1 MLPSLNLRSFVF
13 LLLLILLVDQNIAQE
28 IEPDLGKINIP
39 NPPSYTEYYEYDA
52 ASDLYY
58 FNIKVGEYDINYPII
73 LTPEEYQD
81 LVLKEDL
88 KNYYKSKID
97 AAEGKKDGSE
107 EDQKNLIPEIYVNS
121 KLFESIFGGNT
132 IQVAPQGSLEVD
144 LGVLYTKQD
153 NPSFSPR
160 NRSNLTFDFDQR
172 IGLSLVGKVGT
183 RVQVN
188 ANFDTQSSFDFQN
201 LLKLEYE
208 PTEDDIIQK
217 IEVGNVSMPLNSSLI
232 SGAQSLFGVKTELKF
247 GKTRIK
253 AIFSEQKSESR
264 SVVSEGG
271 GTVQE
276 FEFRALD
283 YDENRHFFLSHFFRN
298 KYDKS
303 LENYPFI
310 NSNIQITRA
319 EVWVTNRNNQL
330 EDVRNILAFQDLGE
344 SDNISSSV
352 NLLSSPN
359 SYPDNSNN
367 AYDPTSIG
375 LAGSQLT
382 DLVRDISTIQSGI
395 LVPNISEGID
405 YGKLENAQKLRE
417 NIDYQIHPQ
426 LGYISLTQKLDN
438 DEILAVAF
446 QYTVGDQVF
455 QVGEFA
461 NDGVQATEV
470 SFQDNIEI
478 VNSNNLILKLL
489 KSTLTS
495 VDEPIWDLMM
505 KNIYNTGAFQL
516 EREGFKLNIFYK
528 ESSELNYIQPVE
540 GTSFPSIPGNS
551 PIQEQP
557 LLSLFNF
564 DRLNYNNDPQV
575 SGDGFFDFVPGITL
589 IQQTGKIIF
598 TKTEPFGEYLF
609 ESLRSDFSEDYDG
622 DQNSLNDYNL
632 NQKKYVYHTLYN
644 STKTAAEQVA
654 EKNKFLVKGKYK
666 SSSGGGIPIGAY
678 NVPRGSVTVT
688 AGGRVLV
695 EGVDYTVNYQLGTV
709 QILDTG
715 LQASNIPINVS
726 VENNALFGQQ
736 TKRFS
741 GINIEH
747 QFNDDFLVSGTLLN
761 LNERPITQK
770 ANFGTEPINNTI
782 IGFDGNFSKEIP
794 ALTRLVNKLPN
805 IETDITSNFSMR
817 GEFAY
822 LLPGAPKGNNFN
834 GEATSYI
841 DDFEGT
847 QNVIDLLSPL
857 SWSISSRPKE
867 LGNIYSEGD
876 EDDNGIQ
883 NGFDRA
889 LLNWYSIDPVFYSS
903 QRPSEISNEDLSDLY
918 SRRIFIDEIFP
929 EIDLVQGQ
937 STVINSLDLNYY
949 PNLRGPYNMDPD
961 VTDGIIDDIDNSW
974 AGITRLINTTDF
986 ERSNVEYL
994 EFWLMDPFLNS
1005 NQNNGGKLTFNLGNI
1020 SEDIIKDG
1028 RKQYENGLPED
1039 GDVSF
1044 LPTTI
1049 WGTVVP
1055 QNQSLVYAFSSVGQ
1069 SRINQDVGIDGF
1081 DDNEEAIRFSEFSN
1095 LSDPANDNYNYF
1107 LNKSGNIFERYKE
1120 YNGLEGNSPE
1130 SISDTDRGSSTFPD
1144 VEDINRD
1151 NTMNTIDSYFE
1162 YELEISPNSLSNIN
1176 NPYIVDR
1183 KEKNVNLPNGTSDIV
1198 KWYQFRIPVNEPTRS
1213 YGGISDFR
1221 SIRFMRMYLTEFSEN
1236 TIFRFGTLELVRSD
1250 WRKYQLPLD
1259 YEIDNNSD
1267 TTDFSVGI
1275 IGIQENEG
1283 SYVSPPGVEREQY
1296 NNNNTLVRQNE
1307 QSLVLNVCELE
1318 PEDSRGV
1325 FKNISVDMRQFKRLR
1340 MFLHAEDGLSPGFT
1354 DGDIIAF
1361 LRLGNDLSENY
1372 YQIEIPLQ
1380 ESASGSLDPESVWP
1394 IINEI
1399 NLPISALETI
1409 KSMSILNGLLGASE
1423 PTFYNVID
1431 ENVITEPVSE
1441 FEPLDI
1447 GEQRIAIKGNPN
1459 FGDIRTLMI
1468 GVKNPSQD
1476 NMDVCAEVWFNELR
1490 LSDMDNEGGWAANL
1504 AVDTNFADF
1513 MSISATARQ
1522 STSGFGNIEQGPSE
1536 RSKEDRKQY
1545 DIISNINIGQLFP
1558 EKWGFNIPLNYGQ
1571 GEEQITPEYDQQFR
1585 DITLSSRISQ
1595 AQSQSEKNEILRQS
1609 EDYTKR
1615 KNISLIGVNK
1625 QRTNEESIERFYDV
1639 ENITLNY
1646 SFNEVKHRDYEIE
1659 NMIDQNVRAGVN
1671 YNFNFNTLK
1680 LEPFKNNDSIFNSK
1694 YLKILKDFNFI
1705 LLPSNISINS
1715 EYIRQFNK
1723 QKFREIDLTQ
1733 DNIGIQELFRRNY
1746 SFDFQLAINY
1756 PISENLT
1763 INYNLGNNN
1772 IVRNYFIDDQIN
1784 GLQDTEL
1791 DIWDKFFDIGDPN
1804 RQVQQ
1809 IAINYELPINKI
1821 PTFNFLKTSYSYT
1834 GDYQWQKGSDLFG
1847 NLTLNGE
1854 TYDLGNSISNANT
1867 HNINS
1872 SMDMQKLY
1880 RYLGLTKFNRNTDR
1894 KVLRETPNNNQP
1906 KKINPILKSL
1916 INLITAVKRIQ
1927 INYSEN
1933 NGSYLPGFLETPGFI
1948 GTFSP
1953 SFGYVFGS
1961 QRDIRYLAARNGWLT
1976 VFPEF
1981 NQQFSSTNNTN
1992 LTFSANLVPVN
2003 DFKIDLTGGR
2013 TYANNISESFNAID
2027 TDNDGLSDIYNPF
2040 IQNSI
2045 GNFNISTVL
2054 IKTAFLKSD
2063 EFGSEAFDTFRSN
2076 RLIIAR
2082 RLAAQEGIDF
2092 TNPNNFEDADLNG
2105 FPLGFGKNSQAVLL
2119 PSFLSAYSGTD
2130 VNKVSLGAFRD
2141 VPIPNWSI
2149 KYSGFMKM
2157 KWFRKNFKRFSIS
2170 HGYNSMYTINQFR
2183 SNLDYNKPDF
2193 DLDYSLQNPNVFDQ
2207 SGNYKNKNLFNNI
2220 NLMEQFSPLVKID
2233 IEMKNSLKLQTEI
2246 KKDRLLSLSFDNNL
2260 LTEIQ
2265 GYEYILGL
2273 GYRFKDLQIRSRLG
2287 GSRQLIKGDLNMK
2300 ADFSIRNNKTIVRYL
2315 DLDNNQV
2322 TSGQTILNLKY
2333 STDYAFSQ
2341 NLTGIFYFD
2350 YSFSEYAISTAFPQ
2364 TTIRSGFTLRYNF
2377 GN

>member
-1 MLPSLNLRSFVF
+1 
-13 LLLLILLVDQNIAQE
+13 
-28 IEPDLGKINIP
+28 
-39 NPPSYTEYYEYDA
+39 
-52 ASDLYY
+52 
-58 FNIKVGEYDINYPII
+58 
-73 LTPEEYQD
+73 
-81 LVLKEDL
+81 
-88 KNYYKSKID
+88 
-97 AAEGKKDGSE
+97 
-107 EDQKNLIPEIYVNS
+107 
-121 KLFESIFGGNT
+121 
-132 IQVAPQGSLEVD
+132 
-144 LGVLYTKQD
+144 
-153 NPSFSPR
+153 
-160 NRSNLTFDFDQR
+160 
-172 IGLSLVGKVGT
+172 
-183 RVQVN
+183 
-188 ANFDTQSSFDFQN
+188 
-201 LLKLEYE
+201 
-208 PTEDDIIQK
+208 
-217 IEVGNVSMPLNSSLI
+217 
-232 SGAQSLFGVKTELKF
+232 
-247 GKTRIK
+247 
-253 AIFSEQKSESR
+253 
-264 SVVSEGG
+264 
-271 GTVQE
+271 
-276 FEFRALD
+276 
-283 YDENRHFFLSHFFRN
+283 
-298 KYDKS
+298 
-303 LENYPFI
+303 
-310 NSNIQITRA
+310 
-319 EVWVTNRNNQL
+319 
-330 EDVRNILAFQDLGE
+330 
-344 SDNISSSV
+344 
-352 NLLSSPN
+352 
-359 SYPDNSNN
+359 
-367 AYDPTSIG
+367 
-375 LAGSQLT
+375 
-382 DLVRDISTIQSGI
+382 
-395 LVPNISEGID
+395 
-405 YGKLENAQKLRE
+405 
-417 NIDYQIHPQ
+417 
-426 LGYISLTQKLDN
+426 
-438 DEILAVAF
+438 
-446 QYTVGDQVF
+446 
-455 QVGEFA
+455 
-461 NDGVQATEV
+461 
-470 SFQDNIEI
+470 
-478 VNSNNLILKLL
+478 
-489 KSTLTS
+489 
-495 VDEPIWDLMM
+495 
-505 KNIYNTGAFQL
+505 
-516 EREGFKLNIFYK
+516 
-528 ESSELNYIQPVE
+528 
-540 GTSFPSIPGNS
+540 
-551 PIQEQP
+551 
-557 LLSLFNF
+557 
-564 DRLNYNNDPQV
+564 
-575 SGDGFFDFVPGITL
+575 
-589 IQQTGKIIF
+589 
-598 TKTEPFGEYLF
+598 
-609 ESLRSDFSEDYDG
+609 
-622 DQNSLNDYNL
+622 
-632 NQKKYVYHTLYN
+632 
-644 STKTAAEQVA
+644 
-654 EKNKFLVKGKYK
+654 
-666 SSSGGGIPIGAY
+666 
-678 NVPRGSVTVT
+678 
-688 AGGRVLV
+688 
-695 EGVDYTVNYQLGTV
+695 
-709 QILDTG
+709 
-715 LQASNIPINVS
+715 
-726 VENNALFGQQ
+726 
-736 TKRFS
+736 
-741 GINIEH
+741 
-747 QFNDDFLVSGTLLN
+747 
-761 LNERPITQK
+761 
-770 ANFGTEPINNTI
+770 
-782 IGFDGNFSKEIP
+782 
-794 ALTRLVNKLPN
+794 
-805 IETDITSNFSMR
+805 MR

-961 VTDGIIDDIDNSW
+961 VTDGIIDDVDNSW

-1005 NQNNGGKLTFNLGNI
+1005 NQSNGGKLTFNLGNI

-1039 GDVSF
+1039 GDISF

-1130 SISDTDRGSSTFPD
+1130 TISDTDRGSSTFPD

-1162 YELEISPNSLSNIN
+1162 YELEISPNSLSDIN

-1183 KEKNVNLPNGTSDIV
+1183 KEKNVNLPNGSSDIV

-1259 YEIDNNSD
+1259 DQIDNNSD

-1275 IGIQENEG
+1275 IGIQENDE

-1296 NNNNTLVRQNE
+1296 NNNNTIVRQNE

-1325 FKNISVDMRQFKRLR
+1325 YKNISVDMRQFKRLR

-1409 KSMSILNGLLGASE
+1409 KSISILNGLLGSSE

-1431 ENVITEPVSE
+1431 ENVNTEPVSE
-1441 FEPLDI
+1441 FDPLDI

-1490 LSDMDNEGGWAANL
+1490 LSDMDNEGGWAATL

-1585 DITLSSRISQ
+1585 DVTLSSRISQ
-1595 AQSQSEKNEILRQS
+1595 AQSQAEKNKILRQS

-1615 KNISLIGVNK
+1615 KSISLIGVNK
-1625 QRTNEESIERFYDV
+1625 QRTNEETIERFYDL
-1639 ENITLNY
+1639 ENINLNY
-1646 SFNEVKHRDYEIE
+1646 SFNEVKHRDFEIE
-1659 NMIDQNVRAGVN
+1659 NMIDQNVRAGIN
-1671 YNFNFNTLK
+1671 YNFNFNTVK

-1705 LLPSNISINS
+1705 LLPSNISITS

-1723 QKFREIDLTQ
+1723 QKFREVDLTQ

-1763 INYNLGNNN
+1763 IDYNLGNNN

-1784 GLQDTEL
+1784 GLQDPEL

-1880 RYLGLTKFNRNTDR
+1880 RYLGLTKFNRNADR
-1894 KVLRETPNNNQP
+1894 KISRETPNNNQP

-2013 TYANNISESFNAID
+2013 TYANNISESFNAVD

-2082 RLAAQEGIDF
+2082 RLAAREGIDF

-2141 VPIPNWSI
+2141 IPIPNWSI

-2183 SNLDYNKPDF
+2183 SNLDYDKPDF
-2193 DLDYSLQNPNVFDQ
+2193 TLDYSLQNPNVFDQ

>member
-1 MLPSLNLRSFVF
+1 M
-13 LLLLILLVDQNIAQE
+13 
-28 IEPDLGKINIP
+28 
-39 NPPSYTEYYEYDA
+39 
-52 ASDLYY
+52 
-58 FNIKVGEYDINYPII
+58 
-73 LTPEEYQD
+73 
-81 LVLKEDL
+81 
-88 KNYYKSKID
+88 
-97 AAEGKKDGSE
+97 
-107 EDQKNLIPEIYVNS
+107 
-121 KLFESIFGGNT
+121 
-132 IQVAPQGSLEVD
+132 
-144 LGVLYTKQD
+144 
-153 NPSFSPR
+153 
-160 NRSNLTFDFDQR
+160 
-172 IGLSLVGKVGT
+172 
-183 RVQVN
+183 
-188 ANFDTQSSFDFQN
+188 
-201 LLKLEYE
+201 
-208 PTEDDIIQK
+208 
-217 IEVGNVSMPLNSSLI
+217 
-232 SGAQSLFGVKTELKF
+232 
-247 GKTRIK
+247 
-253 AIFSEQKSESR
+253 
-264 SVVSEGG
+264 
-271 GTVQE
+271 
-276 FEFRALD
+276 
-283 YDENRHFFLSHFFRN
+283 
-298 KYDKS
+298 
-303 LENYPFI
+303 
-310 NSNIQITRA
+310 
-319 EVWVTNRNNQL
+319 
-330 EDVRNILAFQDLGE
+330 
-344 SDNISSSV
+344 
-352 NLLSSPN
+352 
-359 SYPDNSNN
+359 
-367 AYDPTSIG
+367 
-375 LAGSQLT
+375 
-382 DLVRDISTIQSGI
+382 
-395 LVPNISEGID
+395 PNISEGID

-417 NIDYQIHPQ
+417 NIDYQIHPK

-551 PIQEQP
+551 LIEEQP

-1130 SISDTDRGSSTFPD
+1130 SISDTERGSSTFPD

-1625 QRTNEESIERFYDV
+1625 QRTNEESIERFYDL

-1948 GTFSP
+1948 GAFSP

-2013 TYANNISESFNAID
+2013 TYANNTSESFNAID

-2119 PSFLSAYSGTD
+2119 PSFLSAYSGTN
-2130 VNKVSLGAFRD
+2130 VNKVSLSAFRD

-2265 GYEYILGL
+2265 GYEYIFGL

>member
-1 MLPSLNLRSFVF
+1 MLAGLNLRFFVF
-13 LLLLILLVDQNIAQE
+13 ALLSILLVDKIGAQE
-28 IEPDLGKINIP
+28 ADLGEINIP
-39 NPPSYTEYYEYDA
+39 NPSSYIENYEYDS

-58 FNIKVGEYDINYPII
+58 YNIKVGEYDISYPII
-73 LTPEEYQD
+73 LTPDEYQD

-298 KYDKS
+298 KYDES

-352 NLLSSPN
+352 NLLSPPN

-375 LAGSQLT
+375 LPGSQLT
-382 DLVRDISTIQSGI
+382 DLVRDISTVQSGI
-395 LVPNISEGID
+395 LVPNTSEGID

-470 SFQDNIEI
+470 SFQDNIQV

-516 EREGFKLNIFYK
+516 ERDGFKLNIFYK

-540 GTSFPSIPGNS
+540 GTSFPLTPGNS

-575 SGDGFFDFVPGITL
+575 RGDGFFDFVPGITL

-747 QFNDDFLVSGTLLN
+747 QFNDDFLISGTLLN

-805 IETDITSNFSMR
+805 IETDIPSNFSMR

-867 LGNIYSEGD
+867 LGNIYPEGD

-918 SRRIFIDEIFP
+918 SRRFFIDEIFP

-949 PNLRGPYNMDPD
+949 PNLRGPYNMHPD
-961 VTDGIIDDIDNSW
+961 VTDGIIDDVDNSW

-1005 NQNNGGKLTFNLGNI
+1005 NQSNGGKLTFNLGNI

-1055 QNQSLVYAFSSVGQ
+1055 QNQSLVYAFSSGGQ

-1162 YELEISPNSLSNIN
+1162 YELEISPNSLSDIN

-1198 KWYQFRIPVNEPTRS
+1198 KWYQFRIPVNEPTSS

-1250 WRKYQLPLD
+1250 WRKYKLPLD
-1259 YEIDNNSD
+1259 DEMDNNSD

-1275 IGIQENEG
+1275 IGIQENEE

-1296 NNNNTLVRQNE
+1296 NNNNTIVRQNE

-1325 FKNISVDMRQFKRLR
+1325 YKNISVDMRQFKRLR

-1409 KSMSILNGLLGASE
+1409 KSISILNGLLGASE

-1431 ENVITEPVSE
+1431 ENVNTEPVSE
-1441 FEPLDI
+1441 FELLEI

-1490 LSDMDNEGGWAANL
+1490 LSDMDNEGGWAATL

-1571 GEEQITPEYDQQFR
+1571 GEEQITPEFDQQFR
-1585 DITLSSRISQ
+1585 DVTLSSRISQ
-1595 AQSQSEKNEILRQS
+1595 AQSQAEKNEILRQS

-1615 KNISLIGVNK
+1615 KSISLIGVNK
-1625 QRTNEESIERFYDV
+1625 QRTNEETKERFYDL
-1639 ENITLNY
+1639 ENISLNY
-1646 SFNEVKHRDYEIE
+1646 SFNEVKHRDFEVE

-1763 INYNLGNNN
+1763 IDYNLGNNN

-1784 GLQDTEL
+1784 GLQDPEL

-1809 IAINYELPINKI
+1809 IAINYEVPINKI

-1880 RYLGLTKFNRNTDR
+1880 RYLGLTKFNRNADR
-1894 KVLRETPNNNQP
+1894 KVSRETPNNNQP

-1916 INLITAVKRIQ
+1916 LNLITAVKRIQ

-1948 GTFSP
+1948 GSFSP

-1992 LTFSANLVPVN
+1992 LTFSANLVPIN
-2003 DFKIDLTGGR
+2003 DFKIDLSGGR
-2013 TYANNISESFNAID
+2013 SYANNISESFNAID

-2063 EFGSEAFDTFRSN
+2063 EFGSEAFDNFRSN

-2082 RLAAQEGIDF
+2082 RLAAQEGIDL
-2092 TNPNNFEDADLNG
+2092 TNPNNFENADLNG

-2130 VNKVSLGAFRD
+2130 VNKVTLGAFRD

-2193 DLDYSLQNPNVFDQ
+2193 TLDYSLQNPNVFDQ